1 MGKTGKSMSR
11 TAHTIA
17 KNSFLFRELVKRDF
31 QQKYK
36 RTILGM
42 GWSILLPLLQLFVM
56 KIVFTGF
63 FGRSTPHYTIYL
75 FAGNLVINYYKEAT
89 KNGMKSLLDNSSIL
103 TKINVPKY
111 LFLFS
116 KNVSALF
123 NFGLCLIVF
132 FFFCIIDHITF
143 HINFVMLIYPIL
155 CLLIMNLGM
164 GMILSALYVFFRDI
178 SYLYEVFLTLL
189 TYLSAVFYTLDKF
202 SPDVQ
207 QLFLLNPVYC
217 IIKYIRVLVI
227 DGHLPSPEY
236 HLLCLGYAV
245 LFFLIGSFF
254 YKKLNQ
260 KFVYYF

>member
-1 MGKTGKSMSR
+1 
-11 TAHTIA
+11 
-17 KNSFLFRELVKRDF
+17 
-31 QQKYK
+31 
-36 RTILGM
+36 
-42 GWSILLPLLQLFVM
+42 
-56 KIVFTGF
+56 
-63 FGRSTPHYTIYL
+63 
-75 FAGNLVINYYKEAT
+75 
-89 KNGMKSLLDNSSIL
+89 
-103 TKINVPKY
+103 
-111 LFLFS
+111 
-116 KNVSALF
+116 
-123 NFGLCLIVF
+123 
-132 FFFCIIDHITF
+132 
-143 HINFVMLIYPIL
+143 
-155 CLLIMNLGM
+155 MNLGM

-236 HLLCLGYAV
+236 HLLCFGYAV